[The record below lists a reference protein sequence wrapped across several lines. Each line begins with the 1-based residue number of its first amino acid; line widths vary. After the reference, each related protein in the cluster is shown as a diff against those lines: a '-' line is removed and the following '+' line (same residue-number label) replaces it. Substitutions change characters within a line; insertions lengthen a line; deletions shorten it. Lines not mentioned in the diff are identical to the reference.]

1 MISQIDMAKSLYGN
15 LAAECD
21 LAMAL
26 VDVLLE
32 EQACLVRLKTDELNI
47 LALRKEAMMLEL
59 EKRYLNNVRLAKAA
73 GFQPNM
79 DGLALWTDV
88 LAAYEPRLLGTYST
102 LRSTLS
108 HAQRLNK
115 TNGELVTEQ
124 LAGLQE
130 RISILT
136 AAAVADQK
144 PAASDTY
151 GPKGGMSQSSL
162 IGGVTPRAVIR

>member
-1 MISQIDMAKSLYGN
+1 MSQIDAAKSLYTH
-15 LAAECD
+15 LAEECE

-32 EQACLVRLKTDELNI
+32 EQACLVKLQTPELGN

-59 EKRYLNNVRLAKAA
+59 EKRYLANIQRAKAA
-73 GFQPNM
+73 GFQPDM

-88 LAAYEPRLLGTYST
+88 MAAHEPRLLGTYST
-102 LRSTLS
+102 LRSTLV

-115 TNGELVTEQ
+115 TNGELVNEQ

-136 AAAVADQK
+136 AAAVADQI
-144 PAASDTY
+144 PTASDTY
-151 GPKGGMSQSSL
+151 GPKGGLSQSNL
-162 IGGVTPRAVIR
+162 TGGVMPRAVIR